1 MELNSKQRA
10 ILKAEANKIKASF
23 QIGAGELHENNIA
36 AIAQTFNTKEL
47 VKIKVNRQDKNDKD
61 ITREFAN
68 QLSKKTDSSVV
79 GVIGTTI
86 ILYKQHK
93 DKEKR
98 IRI

>member
-10 ILKAEANKIKASF
+10 TLKGHAQKIKATF

-36 AIAQTFNTKEL
+36 AINQTFNNKEL
-47 VKIKVNRQDKNDKD
+47 VKVKVNRQDKTDKN

-68 QLSKKTDSSVV
+68 ELSKKTGSEVV
-79 GVIGTTI
+79 AVIGTTI

-93 DKEKR
+93 DKDLR
-98 IRI
+98 IKL

>member
-10 ILKAEANKIKASF
+10 TLKAEANKIKASF

-47 VKIKVNRQDKNDKD
+47 VKIKVNRQDKSDKD
-61 ITREFAN
+61 ITREFADK
-68 QLSKKTDSSVV
+68 LSKKTDSSVV
-79 GVIGTTI
+79 AVIGTTI
-86 ILYKQHK
+86 ILYKQHEH
-93 DKEKR
+93 KEKR

>member
-10 ILKAEANKIKASF
+10 ILKAEANKVKASF

-36 AIAQTFNTKEL
+36 AIAQAFNTKEI
-47 VKIKVNRQDKNDKD
+47 VKIKVNRQDKTDKN
-61 ITREFAN
+61 ITREFAEE
-68 QLSKKTDSSVV
+68 LSNKTDSSVV

-93 DKEKR
+93 DKDMR
-98 IRI
+98 IKL

>member
-10 ILKAEANKIKASF
+10 TLKAEANRIKASF

-47 VKIKVNRQDKNDKD
+47 VKVKVNRQDKTDKNV
-61 ITREFAN
+61 TREFAEE
-68 QLSKKTDSSVV
+68 LSAKTGSQVV
-79 GVIGTTI
+79 NVIGTTI

-93 DKEKR
+93 DKDLR
-98 IRI
+98 IKL